1 MLDKTTMESLGQ
13 LTIAVLDQEE
23 EFMVKSFVE
32 DINRFKL
39 SGYKME
45 NGSGMVVANR
55 LVALTIKN
63 LTTINRYDQPC
74 YEQKP
79 HIGTFHR

>member
-1 MLDKTTMESLGQ
+1 MLDKTTMESLEQ
-13 LTIAVLDQEE
+13 LTIVVLDHEE
-23 EFMVKSFVE
+23 VFMVKSFVE
-32 DINRFKL
+32 DVDRLKL

-55 LVALTIKN
+55 LVALTINN

-79 HIGTFHR
+79 PSGTFQR